1 MTKRIL
7 DCSASDLAA
16 FTKQE
21 LLASI
26 AGSEGRVLAAECI
39 GITQPLLGDVTN
51 AEFAAS
57 MGADILLLNMFDV
70 KEPVVK
76 GLPQGVSSG
85 DTVRELKRLTGRVI
99 GINLEPVE
107 DSAAA
112 ENAGT
117 LWEMTPGRK
126 ATVENAGTACEMGV
140 QLLVLTGNPGNGVS
154 NKAITDSLKAISG
167 ALGDKI
173 ILAAGKMH
181 ASGILSE
188 GGERIITK
196 EDIQSFAEAGA
207 DIILLPAPGTVPAI
221 TMEYVRELVS
231 FAHGLGA
238 LTITAVGTSQEG
250 ADTATIK
257 QIALLCKMTGTD
269 IHHIGDSGYPGM
281 AVPENIMAYSIAV
294 RGVRHTYHRMA
305 LSVNR

>member
-1 MTKRIL
+1 MTKRLL

-39 GITQPLLGDVTN
+39 GITHPLLGDVTN

-167 ALGDKI
+167 ARDC
-173 ILAAGKMH
+173 
-181 ASGILSE
+181 SGNN
-188 GGERIITK
+188 
-196 EDIQSFAEAGA
+196 
-207 DIILLPAPGTVPAI
+207 
-221 TMEYVRELVS
+221 
-231 FAHGLGA
+231 HG
-238 LTITAVGTSQEG
+238 ICEG
-250 ADTATIK
+250 ACFFCARTGSADHNGSGNFPGRSRYRYHKADRA
-257 QIALLCKMTGTD
+257 AL
-269 IHHIGDSGYPGM
+269 
-281 AVPENIMAYSIAV
+281 
-294 RGVRHTYHRMA
+294 
-305 LSVNR
+305 